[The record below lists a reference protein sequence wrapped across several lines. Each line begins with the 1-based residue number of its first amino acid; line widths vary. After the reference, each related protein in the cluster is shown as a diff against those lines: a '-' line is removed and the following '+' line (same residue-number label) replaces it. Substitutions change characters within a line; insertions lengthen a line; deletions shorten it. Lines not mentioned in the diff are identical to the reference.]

1 MFDDPGPQPGDVH
14 PGGRQAI
21 TRGSLTYGAEAGGR
35 QLVFEG
41 QIKSSRLPCVMGGL
55 VSGRRF
61 GAGRGR
67 WVVGRYAAR
76 IVMMG
81 LLLAVGLPGSA
92 AAATGW
98 TAYVANE
105 AGGSVTPIDTATNTA
120 GPAIAVGTE
129 PEAVAITPDG
139 QTAYVA
145 NFGSSTVT
153 PIDTALNTTGG
164 MAIPVGADPKAVAIT
179 PDGRTAYI
187 ANYVGD
193 TVTPIDT
200 ATNKAGPA
208 IPVGTAP
215 KAVAVTPDGRTV
227 YVISF
232 YNVTPIDIA
241 TNTAGTAIPVGTAP
255 DAVAI
260 TPDGKTAY
268 VANFG
273 DGTVSPI
280 DVATNTAGM
289 AIPVGTDPYAVAIT
303 PDGKTAYVAN
313 AGANTV
319 TPIDVATNTAG
330 SAIPVGTGPYA
341 VAITPDG
348 KTAYVANF
356 GSDSVTPIDIATNT
370 AGMAIPVGNGPA
382 AVAIVPD
389 QAPAASFSVVGGTA
403 GSASAFDASGSAS
416 AVDGIVSYQWSFGDG
431 QTATSTFPQT
441 SHVYARA
448 GSYTA
453 TLAVTDTAGTSL
465 RQIFTGQTASNNGG
479 PAAITSHTVTVTPP
493 PVTPQS
499 PVRPVRPVPPVSPQ
513 STIARFGD
521 QQIKLL
527 TPSQQRCTAASKA
540 LAVTLAST
548 AISMPHATK
557 LKFSSAA
564 FYIGPGVKH
573 ITKKTEHLKN
583 GKTKKVTT
591 TSYTPNATVHHVPA
605 VLALKLSDLKTGT
618 QSLKV
623 VVAYKTSVTKHSH
636 QATKTVTKTLT
647 TEFKVC

>member
-1 MFDDPGPQPGDVH
+1 MFNGRGPQPGDVH
-14 PGGRQAI
+14 PGGRRVM
-21 TRGSLTYGAEAGGR
+21 TRGRVTYTADAGAR

-41 QIKSSRLPCVMGGL
+41 QIKNSRQPCAMGGL

-61 GAGRGR
+61 GDGRGR

-81 LLLAVGLPGSA
+81 LLFAVGLPGSA

-120 GPAIAVGTE
+120 GPAIPVGTE

-179 PDGRTAYI
+179 PDGQTAYI

-208 IPVGTAP
+208 IPAGTAP
-215 KAVAVTPDGRTV
+215 KAVAITPDGRTA
-227 YVISF
+227 YVTNF

-241 TNTAGTAIPVGTAP
+241 TNKPGTSIPVGTAP

-260 TPDGKTAY
+260 TPDGRTAY

-280 DVATNTAGM
+280 DIATNTAGM

-303 PDGKTAYVAN
+303 PDGQTAYVAN

-319 TPIDVATNTAG
+319 TPIDVATNTPGPAV
-330 SAIPVGTGPYA
+330 PVGTGPYA

-348 KTAYVANF
+348 RTVYVANF

-370 AGMAIPVGNGPA
+370 AGMPIPVGSGPA

-389 QAPAASFSVVGGTA
+389 QAPAASFSVVAGTA

-416 AVDGIVSYQWSFGDG
+416 AVGRIVSYQWSFGDG
-431 QTATSTFPQT
+431 QTATSTLPQT
-441 SHVYARA
+441 SHLYASA
-448 GSYTA
+448 GRYTA
-453 TLAVTDTAGTSL
+453 TLTVTDSAGTSL
-465 RQIFTGQTASNNGG
+465 GQMFTGQTASNNGG
-479 PAAITSHTVTVTPP
+479 PAAMTSHTVTVTPP
-493 PVTPQS
+493 PVPPQS
-499 PVRPVRPVPPVSPQ
+499 PVATVRPVPPVSPQ
-513 STIARFGD
+513 STTASFGD
-521 QQIKLL
+521 QQITLV
-527 TPSQQRCTAASKA
+527 TPSHQGCTVASKA
-540 LAVTLAST
+540 LVVTLAST
-548 AISMPHATK
+548 AISNSHATK
-557 LKFSSAA
+557 LSSGARRSTSARASGTPPTRPSISGTARPPSSRSRATRLTRPSITSPRFSR
-564 FYIGPGVKH
+564 
-573 ITKKTEHLKN
+573 
-583 GKTKKVTT
+583 
-591 TSYTPNATVHHVPA
+591 
-605 VLALKLSDLKTGT
+605 
-618 QSLKV
+618 
-623 VVAYKTSVTKHSH
+623 
-636 QATKTVTKTLT
+636 
-647 TEFKVC
+647 